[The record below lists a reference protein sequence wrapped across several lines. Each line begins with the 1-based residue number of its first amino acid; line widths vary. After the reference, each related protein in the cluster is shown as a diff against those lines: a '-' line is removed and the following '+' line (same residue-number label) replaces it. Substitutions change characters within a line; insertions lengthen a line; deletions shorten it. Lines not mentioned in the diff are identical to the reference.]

1 MICADWSAETSNG
14 SGRGGLTQ
22 EQFADLSGFSQQYI
36 SSLERGRRNPT
47 IITIYELAV
56 ALGVSHMDLV
66 RSRKGVGRGLPYD
79 PPPPACQCIEMSVEL
94 AGSLGSD
101 SSRWPADYRY

>member
-1 MICADWSAETSNG
+1 MDMRSLVGDNVRRVREKK
-14 SGRGGLTQ
+14 GLTQ
-22 EQFADLSGFSQQYI
+22 EQFADVSGFSQQYI

-66 RSRKGVGRGLPYD
+66 RSRKAVGR
-79 PPPPACQCIEMSVEL
+79 
-94 AGSLGSD
+94 
-101 SSRWPADYRY
+101 